1 MERLDR
7 LDREKRV
14 EKLDSGRG
22 FAEGLERFEVLEGL
36 ELVETLDRSKS
47 CLSR

>member
-1 MERLDR
+1 MRLEGLELPELLERLVR

-22 FAEGLERFEVLEGL
+22 FAEGLGRLEGGA
-36 ELVETLDRSKS
+36 
-47 CLSR
+47 